1 MLIITLYST
10 ENCHLCEQALVLC
23 QPFIQTDLISVQS
36 IDIAEY
42 DDLFESYG
50 IRIPVLK
57 REDTG
62 NELGWPFDE
71 TMLEQFLV

>member
-10 ENCHLCEQALVLC
+10 ENCHLCEQVLALC
-23 QPFIQTDLISVQS
+23 QPYMQQDLISVQS
-36 IDIAEY
+36 IDIAEH
-42 DDLFESYG
+42 DDLLESYW

-57 REDTG
+57 REDKG

>member
-1 MLIITLYST
+1 M
-10 ENCHLCEQALVLC
+10 Q
-23 QPFIQTDLISVQS
+23 QDLISVQS
-36 IDIAEY
+36 IDIAEH
-42 DDLFESYG
+42 DDLLESYG

-71 TMLEQFLV
+71 TTLEQFLV

>member
-10 ENCHLCEQALVLC
+10 ENCHLCEQALDLC
-23 QPFIQTDLISVQS
+23 QPYMQQDLISVQS
-36 IDIAEY
+36 IDIAEH
-42 DDLFESYG
+42 DDLLESYG

-57 REDTG
+57 REDKG